1 MSDGP
6 SGADHRKPLL
16 ERLAALLLR
25 VPEDREQLLD
35 LLRQAHERELLDA
48 EAMSMIEGVLQIS
61 ELTARDVMV
70 PRAEMDVIDISQPPA
85 ALLSKV
91 VATGHSR
98 FPVVEG
104 DRDNV
109 VGIVHAKS
117 LLRLFTTEPVDVHA
131 LLRPALFVPESQRLV
146 VDEYGGTAGLVTLED
161 VIEQIVGDID
171 EALDSDAEEADIV
184 RVESAPGAAV
194 RHRVRAGA
202 RIDAFNEAMGTSL
215 PSAPF
220 ETIGALVGD
229 CLGHPPRR
237 GERVEIDG
245 VRFEVLR
252 ADATQALLL
261 RTEKLRAA
269 VGGAAAP
276 GATTPAQEAQRAPS
290 VPLLVDPPPQVD
302 SADGVAT
309 FDPRFAQRPAAG
321 PRRASHAGSAAAH
334 GGRERA
340 QIRLATLG
348 FVFLYAP
355 ILSLV
360 AGLAQAASFWPVQAW
375 WLQVLALAALVAL
388 VLRLPQR
395 AFVLGFAFGLGCFVA
410 GVSWLYVSM
419 HRYGGM
425 PAALAALALLLF
437 AAYLASFGAAVCAA
451 FARVDTALRA
461 RAVAPTLRAT
471 ALGALFAGAWALA
484 ELLRGW
490 LFTGFPWL
498 AIGYAQ
504 LDGPLASF
512 APLLGVYG
520 VGLLVAAGLGLA
532 AIDRVSPHGA
542 PLHVRLLQG
551 NVAQD
556 MKFDAQRSLDAMHWY
571 ANELRRGDAPLTV
584 LPETAW
590 TLPWS
595 RTPLDVR
602 EEIVDRLRHTGA
614 AVAIGMPLYEDRPAA
629 NASAFDVGRSLTNSV
644 GVVDATGAIVWRY
657 DKRHLVPFGEFVP
670 FGFGWF
676 VDLMR
681 IPLGDFARGSRDQA
695 PLPLAGQ
702 RIAFDICYEDLF
714 GEEIAAQVRG
724 GATILVNV
732 SNIAWFGDSHALPQ
746 HLQIARMRALELARP
761 MLRATNTG
769 VTAAIDAHGRV
780 LAQLEPYTAGAL
792 DVQVQGADGT
802 TPYARFGNAPVFA
815 LSLGLVAAAAVA
827 AAVASARFG
836 TRTTGRRDDSSR

>member
-131 LLRPALFVPESQRLV
+131 LLRPALFVPESQRLNQLLRDLRSQRAHVAIV

-334 GGRERA
+334 GG
-340 QIRLATLG
+340 
-348 FVFLYAP
+348 
-355 ILSLV
+355 
-360 AGLAQAASFWPVQAW
+360 
-375 WLQVLALAALVAL
+375 
-388 VLRLPQR
+388 
-395 AFVLGFAFGLGCFVA
+395 
-410 GVSWLYVSM
+410 
-419 HRYGGM
+419 
-425 PAALAALALLLF
+425 
-437 AAYLASFGAAVCAA
+437 
-451 FARVDTALRA
+451 
-461 RAVAPTLRAT
+461 
-471 ALGALFAGAWALA
+471 
-484 ELLRGW
+484 
-490 LFTGFPWL
+490 
-498 AIGYAQ
+498 
-504 LDGPLASF
+504 
-512 APLLGVYG
+512 
-520 VGLLVAAGLGLA
+520 
-532 AIDRVSPHGA
+532 
-542 PLHVRLLQG
+542 
-551 NVAQD
+551 
-556 MKFDAQRSLDAMHWY
+556 
-571 ANELRRGDAPLTV
+571 
-584 LPETAW
+584 
-590 TLPWS
+590 
-595 RTPLDVR
+595 
-602 EEIVDRLRHTGA
+602 
-614 AVAIGMPLYEDRPAA
+614 
-629 NASAFDVGRSLTNSV
+629 
-644 GVVDATGAIVWRY
+644 
-657 DKRHLVPFGEFVP
+657 
-670 FGFGWF
+670 
-676 VDLMR
+676 
-681 IPLGDFARGSRDQA
+681 
-695 PLPLAGQ
+695 
-702 RIAFDICYEDLF
+702 
-714 GEEIAAQVRG
+714 
-724 GATILVNV
+724 
-732 SNIAWFGDSHALPQ
+732 
-746 HLQIARMRALELARP
+746 
-761 MLRATNTG
+761 
-769 VTAAIDAHGRV
+769 
-780 LAQLEPYTAGAL
+780 
-792 DVQVQGADGT
+792 
-802 TPYARFGNAPVFA
+802 
-815 LSLGLVAAAAVA
+815 
-827 AAVASARFG
+827 
-836 TRTTGRRDDSSR
+836 